1 MTTATG
7 DEIVPGSE
15 TPGTPIAD
23 AQPGSVLQPLTTGYR
38 RYALW
43 MLMIIYTLN
52 FLDRSVINILAEPIK
67 EELGLSDT
75 QLGMMSGFAFAV
87 FYTVLG
93 IPIARLAERK
103 NRPVIIGISV
113 AAWSAFTA
121 LSGFAQNF
129 VQLLLARI
137 GVGVGEAGCSPPAH
151 SLIVDYVPKEKRASA
166 IAFYSIGTPLGS
178 LLGLLI
184 GGLVAESYGWRTAF
198 LVCGA
203 PGIIIAL
210 FAIFTLPEPR
220 KKLNADIRAKNAAGG
235 PSLSAAVKILR
246 SKRTF
251 WLIAGAAAIKALIG
265 YGHAPFTASFF
276 LRVHNDELE
285 LRADQLSAFFNGV
298 FGTSMDLGPLGF
310 LSIALSV
317 VAGLAGVLGTVIG
330 GAVSDRFA
338 QKDLRAYVVIPAI
351 LSLLAIPLYMAA
363 LLTPSVPV
371 AVMLL
376 AVVALFGSF
385 WYGPVYA
392 TAQSIVEPRMR
403 ATTAALLLFIINL
416 IGLGMGPVAV
426 GALSD
431 GLSVGAGMGAAEG
444 IRWALIATEFLNIL
458 AFALFWMARKT
469 IREETVS

>member
-220 KKLNADIRAKNAAGG
+220 KKLNADMRAKNAAEGRASRR
-235 PSLSAAVKILR
+235 PCASCAA
-246 SKRTF
+246 S
-251 WLIAGAAAIKALIG
+251 
-265 YGHAPFTASFF
+265 APF
-276 LRVHNDELE
+276 
-285 LRADQLSAFFNGV
+285 G
-298 FGTSMDLGPLGF
+298 
-310 LSIALSV
+310 
-317 VAGLAGVLGTVIG
+317 
-330 GAVSDRFA
+330 
-338 QKDLRAYVVIPAI
+338 
-351 LSLLAIPLYMAA
+351 
-363 LLTPSVPV
+363 
-371 AVMLL
+371 
-376 AVVALFGSF
+376 
-385 WYGPVYA
+385 
-392 TAQSIVEPRMR
+392 
-403 ATTAALLLFIINL
+403 
-416 IGLGMGPVAV
+416 
-426 GALSD
+426 
-431 GLSVGAGMGAAEG
+431 
-444 IRWALIATEFLNIL
+444 
-458 AFALFWMARKT
+458 
-469 IREETVS
+469 

>member
-1 MTTATG
+1 MTTVTG
-7 DEIVPGSE
+7 DEL
-15 TPGTPIAD
+15 TPGAENPGAPLAD
-23 AQPGSVLQPLTTGYR
+23 VPPGSVLQPLTAGYR

-67 EELGLSDT
+67 EDLGLSDT

-113 AAWSAFTA
+113 AAWSLFTA

-129 VQLLLARI
+129 VHLILARI

-178 LLGLLI
+178 LLGLLL
-184 GGLVAESYGWRTAF
+184 GGLIAESYGWRTAF
-198 LVCGA
+198 FVCGA
-203 PGIIIAL
+203 PGVIIAL

-220 KKLNADIRAKNAAGG
+220 KKLTAAIRAKNAAEG
-235 PSLSAAVKILR
+235 PSLSTAMRILR

-276 LRVHNDELE
+276 LRVHNAELE
-285 LRADQLSAFFNGV
+285 VRADQLSAFFNNV
-298 FGTSMDLGPLGF
+298 FGSSMDLGPLGF
-310 LSIALSV
+310 LSIALSAV
-317 VAGLAGVLGTVIG
+317 TGVAGVLGTIIG
-330 GAVSDRFA
+330 GAVSDRYA
-338 QKDLRAYVVIPAI
+338 KKDLRAYVVIPAV
-351 LSLLAIPLYMAA
+351 LSLLAIPLYAAA
-363 LLTPSVPV
+363 LLSPSVPM
-371 AVMLL
+371 AIILL
-376 AVVALFGSF
+376 AVVALLGAF

-403 ATTAALLLFIINL
+403 ATTAAILLFIINL

-431 GLSVGAGMGAAEG
+431 GLSGSGMGAAEG
-444 IRWALIATEFLNIL
+444 VRWALIATEFLNIL

>member
-7 DEIVPGSE
+7 DEIAPAAE

-23 AQPGSVLQPLTTGYR
+23 AHAPSVLQPLTTGYR

-52 FLDRSVINILAEPIK
+52 FLDRSVVNILAEPIK
-67 EELGLSDT
+67 EDLGLSDT

-93 IPIARLAERK
+93 IPIARYAEK
-103 NRPVIIGISV
+103 ANRPVIIGVSV
-113 AAWSAFTA
+113 AAWSAFTV
-121 LSGFAQNF
+121 LSGLAQNF
-129 VQLLLARI
+129 WQLILARI

-178 LLGLLI
+178 LLGLLL
-184 GGLVAESYGWRTAF
+184 GGLIAESYGWRTAF
-198 LVCGA
+198 FVCGA
-203 PGIIIAL
+203 PGVVIAL
-210 FAIFTLPEPR
+210 IALFTLPEPR
-220 KKLNADIRAKNAAGG
+220 KRLSADLRAKNAAGG
-235 PSLSAAVKILR
+235 PSLRAAVGILR

-251 WLIAGAAAIKALIG
+251 WLIAFAAAIKALIG

-276 LRVHNDELE
+276 LRVHTEELVV
-285 LRADQLSAFFNGV
+285 RASQLSDFINGL
-298 FGTSMDLGPLGF
+298 FGTSIELGPLGF
-310 LSIALSV
+310 LSIALSAV
-317 VAGLAGVLGTVIG
+317 GGTAGVFGTILGG
-330 GAVSDRFA
+330 WVSDRYA
-338 QKDLRAYVVIPAI
+338 QKDLRAYVVIPGI
-351 LSLLAIPLYMAA
+351 LSLLAVPIYFAA
-363 LLTPSVPV
+363 LTVPSVPL
-371 AVMLL
+371 AVVLL
-376 AVVALFGSF
+376 AVVALLGAF

-416 IGLGMGPVAV
+416 VGLGMGPVAV

-431 GLSVGAGMGAAEG
+431 GLGATLGVGEG
-444 IRWALIATEFLNIL
+444 LRWALIGVEFLNIV

>member
-1 MTTATG
+1 MTNVTTG
-7 DEIVPGSE
+7 GGSVPASE

-23 AQPGSVLQPLTTGYR
+23 AQPASVLQPLTTGYR

-93 IPIARLAERK
+93 IPIARYAEK
-103 NRPVIIGISV
+103 ANRPVIIGVSV
-113 AAWSAFTA
+113 AAWSAFTV
-121 LSGFAQNF
+121 LSGLAQNF
-129 VQLLLARI
+129 WQLILARI

-178 LLGLLI
+178 LLGLLL
-184 GGLVAESYGWRTAF
+184 GGLIAESYGWRTAF
-198 LVCGA
+198 FVCGA
-203 PGIIIAL
+203 PGIIIAVIAL
-210 FAIFTLPEPR
+210 FTLPEPR
-220 KKLNADIRAKNAAGG
+220 KKLSADIRAKNAAGG
-235 PSLSAAVKILR
+235 PSLRTAVRILR
-246 SKRTF
+246 DKRTF

-276 LRVHNDELE
+276 LRVHAEELP
-285 LRADQLSAFFNGV
+285 LRAAQLSSFINGL
-298 FGTSMDLGPLGF
+298 FGTSIELGSLGF
-310 LSIALSV
+310 LSIALSAV
-317 VAGLAGVLGTVIG
+317 GGTAGVLGTIIG
-330 GAVSDRFA
+330 GWVSDRYA
-338 QKDLRAYVVIPAI
+338 QKDLRAYVVIPAL
-351 LSLLAIPLYMAA
+351 LSLLAIPLYFVA
-363 LLTPSVPV
+363 LTATSVPT
-371 AVMLL
+371 AVVLL
-376 AVVALFGSF
+376 AVVALIGSF

-403 ATTAALLLFIINL
+403 ATTAALLLFVINL
-416 IGLGMGPVAV
+416 VGLGAGPVAV

-431 GLSVGAGMGAAEG
+431 TLGGSMGAADG
-444 IRWALIATEFLNIL
+444 LRWALIATEFLNLL
-458 AFALFWMARKT
+458 AFVLFWTARKT